1 MKLILFEDESTYNF
15 YPLTLTHATFELRH
29 GIFTFSERAKISLH
43 ADVDAMQYL
52 ARDYLASRMRD
63 KDKNIANEPEKID
76 EEAVFVNGLLLVTP
90 ELAKLMSKARPGTV
104 GLCGDRMAFAK
115 FGTSPSVEVAK
126 LLMNAP
132 GKEAVDSILSMS
144 LEKANVDPANLIS
157 NYWEVINTNSEQ
169 LTADLRGLHGR
180 KSKVKAKIVGKA
192 SNLIVGKDCEV
203 GPNVVLDVRKAPIFL
218 GDKSIIHPFTWIE
231 GPTYIGSETIIHP
244 SSVIREG
251 SNIGKVCRIGGE
263 VEETV
268 VLDYSNK
275 PHAGFLGHAY
285 IGEWVNLGAMFT
297 NSDLKNT
304 YGTVKVTVRGKKVDS
319 GTRKLGC
326 MVGDHS
332 KGSIGSLLYTGKKV
346 GVCCQIHGT
355 VEEDIPSFTFYGKSV
370 GYPTWEILPDPVIQT
385 VKTVMSRRR
394 VEMTEA
400 DEKMLREVFS
410 ITQSERDML
419 NPGKGPFKFG

>member
-15 YPLTLTHATFELRH
+15 HPLTLTHAAFELRH

-63 KDKNIANEPEKID
+63 KGKKVANEPEKID

-90 ELAKLMSKARPGTV
+90 ELAKLMSKARLGTV

-132 GKEAVDSILSMS
+132 GKEAVDPILSMS
-144 LEKANVDPANLIS
+144 LEKVNVDPVNLIS
-157 NYWEVINTNSEQ
+157 NYWEIINNNSEQ

-180 KSKVKAKIVGKA
+180 KSKVKAKIVGKV

-203 GPNVVLDVRKAPIFL
+203 GPDVVLDVRKAPIFL

-231 GPTYIGSETIIHP
+231 GPAYIGSETIIHP

-263 VEETV
+263 VEESV

>member
-15 YPLTLTHATFELRH
+15 NPLTLTHAAFELRH

-43 ADVDAMQYL
+43 ADIGAMQYL

-63 KDKNIANEPEKID
+63 KDKNVANEPEKID

-90 ELAKLMSKARPGTV
+90 KLAKLMSKARSGTV
-104 GLCGDRMAFAK
+104 GFCGDRMAFAK

-144 LEKANVDPANLIS
+144 LEKVNVDPANLFS
-157 NYWEVINTNSEQ
+157 NYWEIINTNSEQ
-169 LTADLRGLHGR
+169 LTADLRDLHGR

-203 GPNVVLDVRKAPIFL
+203 GPDVVLDVRKAPIFL

-263 VEETV
+263 VEESV
-268 VLDYSNK
+268 VLSYSNK

-304 YGTVKVTVRGKKVDS
+304 YGTVKVAVRGKKVDS

>member
-1 MKLILFEDESTYNF
+1 MKLILFEDDSTYNF
-15 YPLTLTHATFELRH
+15 YPLTLTHAAFELRH
-29 GIFTFSERAKISLH
+29 GIFTFSERARISLR

-63 KDKNIANEPEKID
+63 KDKSVANEPEKID
-76 EEAVFVNGLLLVTP
+76 EEAVFVNGLLLLTP

-115 FGTSPSVEVAK
+115 FGASPSVEVAK
-126 LLMNAP
+126 LLVNAP
-132 GKEAVDSILSMS
+132 GKEAIDHILSMS
-144 LEKANVDPANLIS
+144 LERVNVDPVNLIS
-157 NYWEVINTNSEQ
+157 NYWEIISSNSEQ
-169 LTADLRGLHGR
+169 LTADLRGFHGR
-180 KSKVKAKIVGKA
+180 KSKVKAKVVGKA

-203 GPNVVLDVRKAPIFL
+203 GPNVVLDVRKGPIL
-218 GDKSIIHPFTWIE
+218 VGDKSIIHPFTWVE
-231 GPTYIGSETIIHP
+231 GPTYIGAGTIIHP
-244 SSVIREG
+244 NSIIREG

-263 VEETV
+263 VEESV
-268 VLDYSNK
+268 ILNYSNK

-304 YGTVKVTVRGKKVDS
+304 YGTVKVIVRGKKVDS

-332 KGSIGSLLYTGKKV
+332 KASIGSLLYTGKKV

-370 GYPTWEILPDPVIQT
+370 GYPTWELLPDPVIQAA
-385 VKTVMSRRR
+385 KTVMSRRSI
-394 VEMTEA
+394 EMTES
-400 DEKMLREVFS
+400 DERVLREVFS
-410 ITQSERDML
+410 VTQPERAVL